1 MPKLPLSHRTLSG
14 NIVLR
19 ISLALHIEIYSTYTS
34 SLDNSIILKTITLVH
49 SGHSSSPNTADVP
62 HVTISVTMFPMSSL
76 LLVGTVLYL
85 VMFSVTAF
93 SGRGWLRDRDR
104 VTEPLVWLMARDWT
118 ASAVKS
124 ATCTPSTT
132 TVYHSVG

>member
-1 MPKLPLSHRTLSG
+1 MCTID
-14 NIVLR
+14 IVYVRHGRMIGHLCR
-19 ISLALHIEIYSTYTS
+19 FSLAV
-34 SLDNSIILKTITLVH
+34 N
-49 SGHSSSPNTADVP
+49 SSSPKLNTADVP
-62 HVTISVTMFPMSSL
+62 HITISVTVFPLLSL

-93 SGRGWLRDRDR
+93 SGSGWLRGRDR
-104 VTEPLVWLMARDWT
+104 VTEPLAWLMAREWT

-124 ATCTPSTT
+124 ATCTPSTS